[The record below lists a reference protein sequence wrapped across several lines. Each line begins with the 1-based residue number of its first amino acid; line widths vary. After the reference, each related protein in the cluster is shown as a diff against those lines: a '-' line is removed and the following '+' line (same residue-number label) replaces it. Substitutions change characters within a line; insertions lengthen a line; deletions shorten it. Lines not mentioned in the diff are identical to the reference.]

1 MRRRAEDSYSQING
15 QGSFHKGKSPYITPF
30 VSPQNILFA
39 LQAYVRD
46 LEEPLKQRDESN
58 LTSSEWIGSLKEISQ
73 YEEAEANSVQHIAD
87 LEARLLRADE
97 SVLDIQQAVERLERE
112 AAHRCEEV
120 ESSSLDSHPS
130 RRTARV
136 GGTIQKKGRDV

>member
-1 MRRRAEDSYSQING
+1 MRRGAEDSYSQING
-15 QGSFHKGKSPYITPF
+15 EGSFHKGKSPCITPF
-30 VSPQNILFA
+30 VSLHNILFA

-46 LEEPLKQRDESN
+46 LEERLKQHDESN
-58 LTSSEWIGSLKEISQ
+58 LTSSEWIGSLKKEISQ

-97 SVLDIQQAVERLERE
+97 SVLDLQQAVERLERE
-112 AAHRCEEV
+112 AAHRREEV

-130 RRTARV
+130 QTTARV
-136 GGTIQKKGRDV
+136 GGTI